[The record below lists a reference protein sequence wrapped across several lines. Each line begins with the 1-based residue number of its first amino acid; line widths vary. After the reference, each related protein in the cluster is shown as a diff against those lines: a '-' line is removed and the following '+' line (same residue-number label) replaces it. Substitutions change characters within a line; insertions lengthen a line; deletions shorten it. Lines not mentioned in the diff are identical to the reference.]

1 MKNILLGY
9 VLLLMV
15 VSCVGQHKR
24 SESLSD
30 EQGIELLQTDSVSIS
45 DEELSDTL
53 IVVDEVVPTTADAS
67 FIDFLYYFTSDEEFQ
82 HSRIQFPVSFYD
94 ETAVTRLTSDEWV
107 FDPMIDSE
115 KIYNVIFEKEDE
127 LELENDTPSGS
138 VQIDDNVAKQLAA
151 FLCPYVAE
159 CVSFAAEEIAAV
171 FKDCHGSA
179 HVPDAQ
185 IPTCTE
191 MDTAIEEAT
200 KPVVAT
206 AIPSVTDATDEVDLP
221 TIIVGKQRDQL
232 LGRPDAW
239 LKWGDYLIPAYVAE

>member
-1 MKNILLGY
+1 M
-9 VLLLMV
+9 
-15 VSCVGQHKR
+15 SCTNTGPF
-24 SESLSD
+24 D
-30 EQGIELLQTDSVSIS
+30 GGTWNDSTFVNPTIMGGTAINT
-45 DEELSDTL
+45 ELSG
-53 IVVDEVVPTTADAS
+53 AN
-67 FIDFLYYFTSDEEFQ
+67 
-82 HSRIQFPVSFYD
+82 
-94 ETAVTRLTSDEWV
+94 LT
-107 FDPMIDSE
+107 
-115 KIYNVIFEKEDE
+115 
-127 LELENDTPSGS
+127 GS
-138 VQIDDNVAKQLAA
+138 VQIDDNVAQQLAA

-159 CVSFAAEEIAAV
+159 CVSFSAEEIAAV

-206 AIPSVTDATDEVDLP
+206 TIPSVTDATDEVDLP